1 MQRKNEAL
9 RHSDSSRS
17 TFQETFGS
25 LDGCM
30 LSGDPEQND
39 RERSIRRWSLGIS
52 VALQTVL
59 ITVMVIAP
67 LFAKTEQIS
76 YRFTPFPPYR
86 APRGDTRPQRPVHP
100 SQKPLNVPGINFFNR
115 IQPTTVTQTS
125 PHGDTFPDDS
135 VFEFNSTRPGN
146 DGYVP
151 IDDSRSGPQRPVVE
165 HEKDPVRRVHRGIQ
179 SAILIKRIEPRYP
192 VLAVQ
197 THRTGRVDLHAI
209 ISTDGTI
216 QSLEVLGGDPLLV
229 QSALDAVRQWRY
241 RPTMLNGE
249 PVEVDTSITVV
260 YSLGDQQR

>member
-1 MQRKNEAL
+1 MRLKDEAQRRA
-9 RHSDSSRS
+9 DSSPS
-17 TFQETFGS
+17 AFHETFGS

-30 LSGDPEQND
+30 LNGD
-39 RERSIRRWSLGIS
+39 REQSHRERRIRRWSLGIS

-59 ITVMVIAP
+59 IIAMVIAP
-67 LFAKTEQIS
+67 LLAKTEQIT
-76 YRFTPFPPYR
+76 YRVTPLPPYAGQPKASQRR
-86 APRGDTRPQRPVHP
+86 APRHIQSLQPVHEF
-100 SQKPLNVPGINFFNR
+100 SFFSR
-115 IQPTTVTQTS
+115 IPPTIVTQTS

-135 VFEFNSTRPGN
+135 VSEFNSTGPGN
-146 DGYVP
+146 GGVIP
-151 IDDSRSGPQRPVVE
+151 IGDSRSGPKRPVIE
-165 HEKDPVRRVHRGIQ
+165 HEKDPVRRVHRGIE
-179 SAILIKRIEPRYP
+179 SAMLTKRVEPRYP

-197 THRTGRVDLHAI
+197 TRRTGRVELHAI

-216 QSLEVLGGDPLLV
+216 QSLEVLDGDPLFV